1 MAVQFRRVAITSLI
15 TALLSSCETVSTT
28 FDNAT
33 SIWSKPIV
41 YECPS
46 YRIIKDAAH
55 MVTFRTGPGRDIV
68 DINFEASIPDAKLE
82 CLTYVKKETKIG
94 HMEARFSV
102 TFLARRGPAN
112 KNRSATLPYF
122 VHVTDKNKAMLYSES
137 LKVKVNFPG
146 NRNKVK
152 VIGETIPLELPL
164 RSDVNSTDYI
174 IYTGFS
180 LDRDQLEYNRAQ

>member
-1 MAVQFRRVAITSLI
+1 MAVQFRTIAISTLLTI
-15 TALLSSCETVSTT
+15 TLGSCETVSTT
-28 FDNAT
+28 FDNAS

-55 MVTFRTGPGRDIV
+55 MVVFRAGPGRDIV

-82 CLTYVKKETKIG
+82 CFTYVKKETKIG

-112 KNRSATLPYF
+112 KNRTATLPYF
-122 VHVTDKNKAMLYSES
+122 VHVTDQNKAMLYREPF
-137 LKVKVNFPG
+137 KVNVNFPG
-146 NRNKVK
+146 NRSKVQVK
-152 VIGETIPLELPL
+152 GETIPLELPL
-164 RSDVNSTDYI
+164 RSDVNSKDYI
-174 IYTGFS
+174 IYTGFA